1 MQRTL
6 IISEKA
12 DAARRIAYFLSE
24 GNSKQKS
31 SKGLSFIE
39 FQKGEEEYYVVP
51 LSGHI
56 IEIDFP
62 KELKDWKPE
71 IVKKLISSG
80 IEKKVK
86 NKRASDSLI
95 QTAINSQKVIVATD
109 YDREGELIGVEA
121 LEIIKNKTPFK
132 GDIQRAKFSALT
144 GTEIREAFDNLI
156 AVDYNLSDSA
166 KAREEIDLLWGAVL
180 TRYFSIITGRMGKD
194 FLSIGR
200 VQTPT
205 LAIVVKRELEIESFV
220 PRPFWVISVDFLKET
235 AFRGTLEE
243 GPIFEEARAEKILS
257 EITGKNGKV
266 TSFEKKEERIP
277 RPPPFSTTD
286 FLREASRI
294 GVQPGKA
301 MKIAENLYVKGYISY
316 PRTDNTVYQRSIPL
330 KSIAEKLMESDF
342 RKEAQMVLSQ
352 EKIKPTRGRTE
363 TTDHPPIYPVS
374 VPKKGAL
381 KGDENKVYEL
391 IVRRFLSTIYRD
403 GIREVKTAIID
414 IAGYPFKTSGLR
426 IIDPAWL
433 EIYTYRKVKE
443 IEHPDLVMGEDVKAT
458 SWNKDRDETK
468 PPPRYD
474 MASLIKEMETL
485 RLGTKSTRHS
495 IIEKLQDRGFIEG
508 NPVRPT
514 PLGKGLIKAVLTVDS
529 KISEPDMTAEL
540 ESKMDLI
547 TQGEIT
553 REAVVNESRD
563 MLRTVLKSL
572 EKAESQLKDKIKNSL
587 NEGIVIGKCPE
598 HNTDIKVIKNR
609 EYIKIKCVTEGC
621 KIDYTSKIMGLIK
634 ETDKKCDVCGLPLIN
649 IIRRGQSPE
658 LRCIDKDCSYNKD
671 KIIMG
676 KCPRDGG
683 DMIIR
688 QSRYGKRFLGCSNY
702 PKCTNTYALPQKG
715 TVKFTGEYCPICN
728 SPLIMGYIGARR
740 WKFCP
745 DMKCEYNKRK
755 EKVERKE
762 KPATA

>member
-1 MQRTL
+1 MPRTL

-31 SKGLSFIE
+31 SKGLSYIE
-39 FQKGEEEYYVVP
+39 FEKDGDEYYVVP

-71 IVKKLISSG
+71 IVNKLISSNV
-80 IEKKVK
+80 EKKIK

-95 QTAINSQKVIVATD
+95 HTAGDSNKIIVATD

-121 LEIIKNKTPFK
+121 LDIISNKTSFK
-132 GDIQRAKFSALT
+132 GEIHRAKFSALT
-144 GTEIREAFDNLI
+144 GVEIRDAFKEPIN
-156 AVDYNLSDSA
+156 VDYNLSDSA
-166 KAREEIDLLWGAVL
+166 AAREEIDLLWGAAL
-180 TRYFSIITGRMGKD
+180 TRYFSIISGRMGKD

-205 LAIVVKRELEIESFV
+205 LAIVVKRELEIESFE
-220 PRPFWVISVDFLKET
+220 PRPFWVISVDFLKNIP
-235 AFRGTLEE
+235 FRGTLEE
-243 GPIFEEARAEKILS
+243 GPIFEEERAEKILA
-257 EITGKNGKV
+257 EITGKNGNV
-266 TSFEKKEERIP
+266 SAFEKKDERIP

-316 PRTDNTVYQRSIPL
+316 PRTDNTVYQKSIPL
-330 KSIAEKLMESDF
+330 KAITEKLLESDF
-342 RKEAQMVLSQ
+342 KKEAEMVLAQ
-352 EKIKPTRGRTE
+352 EKIRPTRGRTE

-374 VPKKGAL
+374 VPKKGSL
-381 KGDENKVYEL
+381 KGDESKIYEL

-403 GIREVKTAIID
+403 GTKETKNGIIVVG
-414 IAGYPFKTSGLR
+414 GYNFKVNGTR
-426 IIDPAWL
+426 VIDPAWL
-433 EIYTYRKVKE
+433 QIYIYRKQKE
-443 IEHPDLVMGEDVKAT
+443 IDLPDLVVGEDVEAT
-458 SWNKDRDETK
+458 AWNKDKDETK
-468 PPPRYD
+468 PPSRYD
-474 MASLIKEMETL
+474 MASLIREMESL

-540 ESKMDLI
+540 EREMDLI
-547 TQGEIT
+547 TEGT
-553 REAVVNESRD
+553 TTKDAVVKESRE
-563 MLRTVLKSL
+563 MLGKVLKSL
-572 EKAESQLKDKIKNSL
+572 ENAESQLKEKIKQSL
-587 NEGIVIGKCPE
+587 NEGTVIGKCPE
-598 HNTDIKVIKNR
+598 HATDIKVIKNR
-609 EYIKIKCVTEGC
+609 EYIKIRCATEGC
-621 KIDYTSKIMGLIK
+621 RIDFTSKIMGLIK
-634 ETDKKCDVCGLPLIN
+634 ETDKNCEVCGLPLIN

-658 LRCIDKDCSYNKD
+658 LRCIDKDCSYNKE
-671 KIIMG
+671 KNNMG
-676 KCPRDGG
+676 KCPKDGG
-683 DMIIR
+683 DLVIR

-715 TVKFTGEYCPICN
+715 SVRFTGEYCSICN
-728 SPLIMGYIGARR
+728 SPLIMGFIGTRR

-755 EKVERKE
+755 EKIGRKE
-762 KPATA
+762 KSATA